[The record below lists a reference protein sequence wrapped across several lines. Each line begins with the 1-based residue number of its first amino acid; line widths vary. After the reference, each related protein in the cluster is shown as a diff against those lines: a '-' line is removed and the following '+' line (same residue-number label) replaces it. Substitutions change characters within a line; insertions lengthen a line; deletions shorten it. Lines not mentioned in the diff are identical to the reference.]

1 MKSDPTFPKRV
12 ASIDIGTNT
21 ILLLI
26 SEVKRGK
33 IYPLFEMETVVRLGE
48 GVQKNKMLLKEAM
61 ERGLQT
67 LAQYLKRC
75 QAMEVQKIF
84 AAGTSALREA
94 KNSEDFL
101 KGAKEKLNLSIE
113 VISEEEEAQLSFL
126 AVAKDLGEVNPV
138 RNSSRYSSKPS
149 GAFNPATE
157 QRGIIS
163 NGVKKPILVV
173 DVGGGSTEFI
183 LGKGTQIRQWIS
195 LPLGSVRF
203 TEQFLHSNPVQDEEW
218 EKMERYIRERL
229 VNIPHSQEPFSM
241 VAVGGT
247 ATTLASVEMGL
258 EEFIAE
264 KIHHFILKKE
274 DLKKQLFLYR
284 SKTIEERK
292 KIPGLPVAR
301 ADVILAGGTILNLAM
316 EELNCS
322 SVLISCHGVR
332 YGLLYKKLNL

>member
-33 IYPLFEMETVVRLGE
+33 IHPLFEMETVVRLGE
-48 GVQKNKMLLKEAM
+48 GLQKNKMLLKEAM

-126 AVAKDLGEVNPV
+126 AVAKDLGEV
-138 RNSSRYSSKPS
+138 
-149 GAFNPATE
+149 
-157 QRGIIS
+157 
-163 NGVKKPILVV
+163 KKPILVV

-218 EKMERYIRERL
+218 EKMERHIRERL

-264 KIHHFILKKE
+264 KIHHFILKKGE
-274 DLKKQLFLYR
+274 LGKQLLRYR

-292 KIPGLPVAR
+292 KIPGLAVAR
-301 ADVILAGGTILNLAM
+301 ADVILAGGAILYLAM
-316 EELNCS
+316 EELKCP

-332 YGLLYKKLNL
+332 YGLLYKKLTL

>member
-1 MKSDPTFPKRV
+1 VKSDPTFPKRV

-33 IYPLFEMETVVRLGE
+33 IHPLFEMETVVRLGE

-84 AAGTSALREA
+84 AAGTNALREA

-113 VISEEEEAQLSFL
+113 VISGEEEAQLSFL
-126 AVAKDLGEVNPV
+126 AVANDLKE
-138 RNSSRYSSKPS
+138 
-149 GAFNPATE
+149 
-157 QRGIIS
+157 
-163 NGVKKPILVV
+163 VKKPVLVV

-183 LGKGTQIRQWIS
+183 LGKGDQISHWIS

-203 TEQFLHSNPVQDEEW
+203 TEEFLCSDPIQEEEW
-218 EKMERYIRERL
+218 EKMERKIQGHL
-229 VNIPHSQEPFSM
+229 VNIPHSKEPPSM

-264 KIHHFILKKE
+264 KIHHFILKKGE
-274 DLKKQLFLYR
+274 LGKQLLRYR

-301 ADVILAGGTILNLAM
+301 ADVILAGGTILYLAM
-316 EELNCS
+316 EELKCS